1 MPPGIIEEREAFE
14 RLLQSGLLDRSQNLK
29 RLLSYVCR
37 KHFEGSDDELKEY
50 TIATEALGRPADF
63 DQKRD
68 SIVRVEIHRLRKRLL
83 QYYET
88 TGKDESLRIV
98 IPEGKYVPV
107 FVPTGSASALAV
119 VTPPETPPVAQPP
132 VETPPTP
139 GTALATV
146 PALDASF
153 SVTTPPPPPPVAF
166 PQGTTTAVLVAAALI
181 LGVGYIWS
189 TRAKSSPGPESIV
202 TERPLASPTV
212 LASDSGGEIRIL
224 AGRDKDYTD
233 QLGYRWSADR
243 YFTGGNVN
251 KTPHPSVERGSDP
264 ALFAGQREGE
274 FQYDIP
280 LEAGHYELRLYF
292 GETVFGEG
300 NPAGGAESTRLF
312 DVIAN
317 GTRVLDLFDVLADAP
332 GARVADIRVFK
343 GIQPAADGKLHLS
356 FRANMHN
363 EPFVNAIE
371 VRRTTPGR
379 VRPIRM
385 VAQALPIRD
394 SLGRT
399 WEPDYLASGGN
410 VVKRNRPAV
419 DTDTPEIYRGER
431 FGNFQYAIPV
441 ATDGTYKLS
450 LYFHEA
456 WFGPGN
462 NGGGGEGAR
471 AFDVYVN
478 HNALLANFDL
488 FRASGAPRRA
498 LVKTFHGLKANA
510 RGKLLVSLEPTHNY
524 ACINALEVEDESP
537 APRP

>member
-1 MPPGIIEEREAFE
+1 M
-14 RLLQSGLLDRSQNLK
+14 
-29 RLLSYVCR
+29 
-37 KHFEGSDDELKEY
+37 
-50 TIATEALGRPADF
+50 
-63 DQKRD
+63 
-68 SIVRVEIHRLRKRLL
+68 
-83 QYYET
+83 
-88 TGKDESLRIV
+88 RIV
-98 IPEGKYVPV
+98 IPEGKYVPL
-107 FVPTGSASALAV
+107 FVPTARSSALAV
-119 VTPPETPPVAQPP
+119 VPPPETPAVTAPP
-132 VETPPTP
+132 VET
-139 GTALATV
+139 ALATG
-146 PALDASF
+146 PDPGASF
-153 SVTTPPPPPPVAF
+153 PAATPPLPPPAASPK
-166 PQGTTTAVLVAAALI
+166 GTTTAVLLAAALV
-181 LGVGYIWS
+181 LAVSYMWS
-189 TRAKSSPGPESIV
+189 ARAKAPSGPESERV
-202 TERPLASPTV
+202 STERSMTASPV
-212 LASDSGGEIRIL
+212 QAADAGGEIRIL

-251 KTPHPSVERGSDP
+251 KTPHPAVERGSDP
-264 ALFAGQREGE
+264 ALFAGHREGE

-280 LEAGHYELRLYF
+280 LDPGYYELRLYF

-317 GTRVLDLFDVLADAP
+317 GNCVLDLFDVLADAP

-371 VRRTTPGR
+371 IRRTTPGR
-379 VRPIRM
+379 IRPIRM

-419 DTDTPEIYRGER
+419 DTDTPEICRGER

-450 LYFHEA
+450 LFFHEA

-488 FRASGAPRRA
+488 FRAAGAPRRA

-510 RGKLLVSLEPTHNY
+510 RGKLLVSLEPTHDY
-524 ACINALEVEDESP
+524 ACINALEAEDESP
-537 APRP
+537 EPRP

>member
-1 MPPGIIEEREAFE
+1 MPPEIVEQREALE

-29 RLLSYVCR
+29 RLLTYICR
-37 KHFEGSDDELKEY
+37 KHFEGAADELKEY

-88 TGKDESLRIV
+88 TGKDDPLRIV
-98 IPEGKYVPV
+98 IPEGKYVPQ
-107 FVPTGSASALAV
+107 FVAAGPDKAAPAAEDLPAPPALV
-119 VTPPETPPVAQPP
+119 DTPPETETAVVMAGAVASPPGPL
-132 VETPPTP
+132 TPP
-139 GTALATV
+139 
-146 PALDASF
+146 ASLPRPLL
-153 SVTTPPPPPPVAF
+153 PPNRT
-166 PQGTTTAVLVAAALI
+166 GALI
-181 LGVGYIWS
+181 LVAGGLLLVVAYLWFRTAPAPVEEVES
-189 TRAKSSPGPESIV
+189 SAKVMATPAVVAADTGNEV
-202 TERPLASPTV
+202 
-212 LASDSGGEIRIL
+212 RIL

-233 QLGYRWSADR
+233 QLGYRWLADR

-251 KTPHPSVERGSDP
+251 KTPHPPVERGSDP

-280 LEAGHYELRLYF
+280 LDPGHYELRLYF
-292 GETVFGEG
+292 GETVFGDG

-312 DVIAN
+312 DVVVN
-317 GTRVLDLFDVLADAP
+317 GHHVLDLFDVLADAP

-343 GIQPAADGKLHLS
+343 GIQPAADGKLHLN

-379 VRPIRM
+379 IRPIRM
-385 VAQALPIRD
+385 VAQALPVRD

-419 DTDTPEIYRGER
+419 DTETPEIYRGER
-431 FGNFQYAIPV
+431 FGNFQYALPV
-441 ATDGTYKLS
+441 AMDGTYKLS
-450 LYFHEA
+450 LFFHEA

-462 NGGGGEGAR
+462 NGGGGEGVR
-471 AFDVYVN
+471 YFDVYVN
-478 HNALLANFDL
+478 HNAVLANFDL
-488 FRASGAPRRA
+488 FRAAGAPRRA
-498 LVKTFHGLKANA
+498 LVKTFHGLKPNA
-510 RGKLLVSLEPTHNY
+510 RGKLLISLEPTRNY
-524 ACINALEVEDESP
+524 ACLNALEVEDESP
-537 APRP
+537 APRL

>member
-1 MPPGIIEEREAFE
+1 MVEQKEAFE

-37 KHFEGSDDELKEY
+37 KHFEGSADELKEY

-88 TGKDESLRIV
+88 AGKDEPLRIV
-98 IPEGKYVPV
+98 IPEGKYVPL
-107 FVPTGSASALAV
+107 F
-119 VTPPETPPVAQPP
+119 
-132 VETPPTP
+132 
-139 GTALATV
+139 V
-146 PALDASF
+146 PALGAREVVVAEALPQLTTTSLDAPGAETAL
-153 SVTTPPPPPPVAF
+153 VTVADTRGATIPATPQPPPTIPAGPSRVSPNRM
-166 PQGTTTAVLVAAALI
+166 TTAVLVAGALL
-181 LGVGYIWS
+181 LGVGYVWS
-189 TRAKSSPGPESIV
+189 RAKSSPDEKPV
-202 TERPLASPTV
+202 ASEQSV
-212 LASDSGGEIRIL
+212 ASAAVPAFDSAGEIRIL

-251 KTPHPSVERGSDP
+251 KTPHPSVERSSDP
-264 ALFAGQREGE
+264 ALFTGQREGE

-280 LEAGHYELRLYF
+280 LDPGHYELRLYF

-356 FRANMHN
+356 FRPNMHN

-379 VRPIRM
+379 IRPIRM

-410 VVKRNRPAV
+410 VVKRHRPAV
-419 DTDTPEIYRGER
+419 DTETPEIYRGER

-441 ATDGTYKLS
+441 APDGTYKLS
-450 LYFHEA
+450 LFFHEA

-462 NGGGGEGAR
+462 NGGGGEGTR

-488 FRASGAPRRA
+488 FRAAGTARRA
-498 LVKTFHGLKANA
+498 LVKTFHGLKPNA
-510 RGKLLVSLEPTHNY
+510 RGKLLISLEPTRNY

-537 APRP
+537 ATRP